1 MAKILSMNFLPENL
15 TVETTLSGGKTVL
28 DGTRPLISR
37 NHPREEA
44 EKLLAAA
51 GVTAGIPLMIVGD
64 FLGYGTAAAFKS
76 GRQTVLT
83 VYPEKRFLNESV
95 WNGPGEST
103 FFTAPDFEEK
113 INRFLSL
120 KNIAVWEM
128 PAAAPYYECE
138 RNRLRLMITK
148 SMKEQLAND
157 TVEAAFS
164 RSWLSNA
171 LRFFRENRRP
181 LGKLQADPETPIL
194 IAAPGPSLESVIP
207 SIIRYRERFLL
218 TAVTSAAAVL
228 QAHGIRCDFYFAVDP
243 GFYARKLCHFLNPP
257 ACGWILPPTAAVP
270 ASASPVI
277 PFRQNLPPE
286 TAGGALWNTENFPL
300 LPETPTVTACAL
312 LFFLPF
318 RLKAFAGLDLTAAA
332 GKPYARGHAAVR
344 DAHDTACR
352 FSPAETRFS
361 DGRHTRPLPVFRNL
375 FAQITART
383 GEKPVR
389 LCAPVEDDAVFTEK
403 DASWFE
409 SLPERP
415 VKAAVSVEAPQLQKA
430 LSEAAQTF
438 LTESVR
444 QISEIQTAA
453 EVGAL
458 PPAVRAAAFREA
470 IRARNNIS
478 SAKEFQKTALRR
490 LKRWQ
495 NRVR

>member
-1 MAKILSMNFLPENL
+1 MNFLPENL

-194 IAAPGPSLESVIP
+194 IAAPGPSLEAVIP

-228 QAHGIRCDFYFAVDP
+228 QSHGIRADFYFAVDP
-243 GFYARKLCHFLNPP
+243 GFYARKLCLFLNPP
-257 ACGWILPPTAAVP
+257 VCGWILPPTAAVP

-375 FAQITART
+375 FAQITAST

-470 IRARNNIS
+470 VLVRNNLTP
-478 SAKEFQKTALRR
+478 ANQFRKTALRR

>member
-1 MAKILSMNFLPENL
+1 MSTNFSPENL
-15 TVETTLSGGKTVL
+15 SIETTLSGVKTVL

-44 EKLLAAA
+44 EKLLSAA

-103 FFTAPDFEEK
+103 FFTDPDFEEK

-148 SMKEQLAND
+148 SMKEQLTND

-171 LRFFRENRRP
+171 LRFFQESRRSI
-181 LGKLQADPETPIL
+181 GMLQADLNTPIL
-194 IAAPGPSLESVIP
+194 IAAPGPSLEAVIP

-228 QAHGIRCDFYFAVDP
+228 QSHGIRADFYFAVDP
-243 GFYARKLCHFLNPP
+243 GFYARKLCYFLKPP
-257 ACGWILPPTAAVP
+257 ACGWILPPTANVP
-270 ASASPVI
+270 ASNAAAV

-300 LPETPTVTACAL
+300 LPEMPTVTASAF
-312 LFFLPF
+312 LFFQFF
-318 RLKAFAGLDLTAAA
+318 RQKAFAGLDLTAPA
-332 GKPYARGHAAVR
+332 GKPYARGHLAIQE
-344 DAHDTACR
+344 AHLTACR
-352 FSPAETRFS
+352 LSPAENRFLT
-361 DGRHTRPLPVFRNL
+361 GEHTRPLSVFKDL
-375 FAQITART
+375 FTETTKRI
-383 GEKPVR
+383 GVKPIR
-389 LCAPVEDDAVFTEK
+389 LCAPVKDNAVFCEEDT
-403 DASWFE
+403 SWFE
-409 SLPERP
+409 SLPANP
-415 VKAAVSVEAPQLQKA
+415 MKATAFAAVPQLQKA
-430 LSEAAQTF
+430 ISEAAQNF
-438 LTESVR
+438 LTESIEQVSR
-444 QISEIQTAA
+444 IQTAA
-453 EVGAL
+453 EVDAL
-458 PPAVRAAAFREA
+458 PAAVRAAAFREA

>member
-1 MAKILSMNFLPENL
+1 MNFLPENL

-361 DGRHTRPLPVFRNL
+361 DGRHTRPLR
-375 FAQITART
+375 
-383 GEKPVR
+383 
-389 LCAPVEDDAVFTEK
+389 
-403 DASWFE
+403 
-409 SLPERP
+409 
-415 VKAAVSVEAPQLQKA
+415 
-430 LSEAAQTF
+430 
-438 LTESVR
+438 
-444 QISEIQTAA
+444 
-453 EVGAL
+453 
-458 PPAVRAAAFREA
+458 
-470 IRARNNIS
+470 
-478 SAKEFQKTALRR
+478 
-490 LKRWQ
+490 
-495 NRVR
+495 